1 MKTIEQL
8 GISEKVFKK
17 MYDDYKGFNGA
28 FNKNSPIYEEGEDFY
43 SFLKSGS
50 ESLVEEN
57 KKVVDDIIKGQ
68 DV

>member
-8 GISEKVFKK
+8 GISEEVFKK
-17 MYDDYKGFNGA
+17 MYDDYKGFNGT
-28 FNKNSPIYEEGEDFY
+28 FNKNSPIYEDGEDFY
-43 SFLKSGS
+43 SFLKLGS

-57 KKVVDDIIKGQ
+57 KEVVDDIIKGQ